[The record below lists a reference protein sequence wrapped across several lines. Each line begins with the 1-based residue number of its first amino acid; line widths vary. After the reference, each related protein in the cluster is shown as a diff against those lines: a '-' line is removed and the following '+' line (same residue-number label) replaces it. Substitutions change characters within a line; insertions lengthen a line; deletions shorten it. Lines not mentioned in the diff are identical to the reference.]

1 NILEEASRDRTPK
14 MPEQKSLQERM
25 YERQERQ
32 AAIDRDKE
40 ARRLKMERLGT
51 GIADLSAS
59 IGDMIR
65 AHEGAPVSP
74 RDWQRIYDS
83 LTAQEKANINNYQVR
98 MAKLNEDRRQE
109 RMAAAKAAAD
119 AQKAAQEQAT
129 KMAIEQA
136 KITSNEKIAGDRNT
150 TNIIIGQGHD
160 KARKDAAQ
168 IAADAKQNGA
178 KPVRFTAFGQ
188 SYDVLGDERS
198 FTNMMN
204 DILAGKPEIL
214 FIVPL
219 FVQTLYNAF
228 RKFLKAKGLA
238 DKIDA
243 MIAENNRKGNVTAA
257 EKRAMFAEVLTFFG
271 GRLSRIVS
279 GGAPLDMESCNGF
292 ADFGIT
298 VLNGYGITEC
308 SPVLAVNPV
317 VNNKPESVGKVIKSL
332 EVKIENPDENGYGEI
347 CAKGSSIMLG
357 YYKNDA
363 ENAKSLIDGWF
374 HTGDKGWM
382 DDEDYLYICGR
393 IKNLIILANGENVSP
408 EEIEGF
414 IYQQIKAVAEVVVYD
429 KNGHIT
435 AQIFKNDD
443 YIQENGIED
452 AENYI
457 RDAISALNL
466 KLAIYKRIAE
476 VEFRDTPFDKTTSKK
491 IKRRL

>member
-1 NILEEASRDRTPK
+1 
-14 MPEQKSLQERM
+14 
-25 YERQERQ
+25 
-32 AAIDRDKE
+32 
-40 ARRLKMERLGT
+40 
-51 GIADLSAS
+51 
-59 IGDMIR
+59 
-65 AHEGAPVSP
+65 
-74 RDWQRIYDS
+74 
-83 LTAQEKANINNYQVR
+83 
-98 MAKLNEDRRQE
+98 
-109 RMAAAKAAAD
+109 
-119 AQKAAQEQAT
+119 
-129 KMAIEQA
+129 
-136 KITSNEKIAGDRNT
+136 
-150 TNIIIGQGHD
+150 
-160 KARKDAAQ
+160 
-168 IAADAKQNGA
+168 
-178 KPVRFTAFGQ
+178 
-188 SYDVLGDERS
+188 
-198 FTNMMN
+198 
-204 DILAGKPEIL
+204 
-214 FIVPL
+214 
-219 FVQTLYNAF
+219 
-228 RKFLKAKGLA
+228 
-238 DKIDA
+238 
-243 MIAENNRKGNVTAA
+243 
-257 EKRAMFAEVLTFFG
+257 
-271 GRLSRIVS
+271 
-279 GGAPLDMESCNGF
+279 MESCNGF

-347 CAKGSSIMLG
+347 CAKGSSIMMG

-414 IYQQIKAVAEVVVYD
+414 IYQQIKAVAEVVGYD
-429 KNGHIT
+429 KSGHIT

-491 IKRRL
+491 SREDFKSKIICKGVIRKKCTN